1 MLHRRSLIAA
11 SAAPALAIAAGPFA
25 SRAQSSRRSIKI
37 GVLNDMSGPYRDAT
51 GQGSVV
57 CVQQAVRQFN
67 NNGFDVQVLAAD
79 HQNKPDV
86 GAGIAR
92 QWFDRDGVDVIMDVP
107 TSSVALAVNSVARE
121 KNRLYIN
128 NGGGTGDLTGEQCT
142 PVTLHWAYDTYMLA
156 RSTATQVSKL
166 GGDKWF
172 FITADYVFGQQLARD
187 AVRFAKEGGGQVL
200 GEQRYPFP
208 ATSDFSSF
216 LLTAQASGANVIG
229 LANAG
234 NDTSNCVKQAH
245 EFGLMKTMK
254 VAALLME
261 ITDVQAIGTEIGAGL
276 YVSATFFWDA
286 NEGTR
291 RFTKS
296 VQDAMPNKAPPNMI
310 QAGCYASALHYL
322 KALTALGAERAQ
334 DGAAVA
340 AQMKAMPTDD
350 EAFGKNSIR
359 KDGLCLLPAYLYQ
372 VKTSAESQG
381 TWDLQKLVATT
392 PAAEAWKPLAEEG
405 CPLAPAG

>member
-1 MLHRRSLIAA
+1 MLTRRTLLSTATA
-11 SAAPALAIAAGPFA
+11 GTALAAMPRLG
-25 SRAQSSRRSIKI
+25 RAQGRPVLKI

-57 CVQQAVRQFN
+57 CVQQAIRQFSST
-67 NNGFDVQVLAAD
+67 GFDVQVLAAD

-86 GAGIAR
+86 GAAVAR

-107 TSSVALAVNSVARE
+107 TSSVALAVNTVAKE
-121 KNRLYIN
+121 KNKLYIN

-142 PVTLHWAYDTYMLA
+142 PVTIHWAYDTYMLA
-156 RSTATQVSKL
+156 KSTATQVSKL
-166 GGDKWF
+166 GGNKWF

-187 AVRFAKEGGGQVL
+187 AIRFAKEAGSTVM

-216 LLTAQASGANVIG
+216 LLAAQSSGANVIG

-234 NDTSNCVKQAH
+234 TDTSNCVKQAH
-245 EFGLMKTMK
+245 EFGLLQTMK

-261 ITDVQAIGTEIGAGL
+261 ITDVQAIGTEIGGGL
-276 YVSATFFWDA
+276 YVSATFYWDA

-291 RFTKS
+291 ALTKA
-296 VQDAMPNKAPPNMI
+296 VQGLMPAKQPPNMI

-322 KALTALGAERAQ
+322 KAVTAMGVDKAR
-334 DGAAVA
+334 DGAAVC

-350 EAFGKNSIR
+350 EAFGKNRIR
-359 KDGLCLLPAYLYQ
+359 KDGLCMIPSFLYQ
-372 VKTSAESQG
+372 VKTTAESHG
-381 TWDLQKLVATT
+381 MWDLQKLVATT
-392 PAAEAWKPLAEEG
+392 PAEQSWKPLAEEG
-405 CPLAPAG
+405 CALAPSE